1 MAQDY
6 DVTLKLLF
14 RQSKGRALRQLI
26 GGAIAEWLDVELP
39 RVENPRVDLLAKL
52 DNGSY
57 VHLELQSSNEEDF
70 GRRQAEYYLGL
81 HRILKQHVRQVA
93 VYIGREKLRMK
104 AAFETPSLQFQFE
117 MMDVRELDPEPLL
130 TSDDVGDNLLALLTE
145 ADKRKVFRAILARMP
160 QLSREEQTTAA
171 MQFVILSNLR
181 EIEPQLL
188 EEVKRQMRPLVD
200 VTEGPIFGPIYRK
213 GVAEG
218 EQKGRQEGERILVRR
233 LLEKRFGSL
242 PPEILQRLE
251 QANEAELEQ
260 IGLRLIS
267 AASMQDVFSAEHR

>member
-26 GGAIAEWLDVELP
+26 GGAVAEWLDVELP

-200 VTEGPIFGPIYRK
+200 VTEGPIFGPIYQR
-213 GVAEG
+213 GVAE
-218 EQKGRQEGERILVRR
+218 GRQEGERILVRR

-242 PPEILQRLE
+242 APEILQRLE

-267 AASMQDVFSAEHR
+267 ADSIRDVFGA

>member
-26 GGAIAEWLDVELP
+26 GGAVAEWLDVELP

-200 VTEGPIFGPIYRK
+200 VTEGPIFGPIYQR
-213 GVAEG
+213 GVAE
-218 EQKGRQEGERILVRR
+218 GRQEGERILVRR

-242 PPEILQRLE
+242 APEILQRLE

-260 IGLRLIS
+260 IGIRLIS
-267 AASMQDVFSAEHR
+267 AASIQDVFNAERR